1 MLLISGE
8 FVIKTPLF
16 LCFVA
21 LFAFFFENTV
31 PYHGKSM
38 KSKGG

>member
-21 LFAFFFENTV
+21 LFAFFFEKYGTI
-31 PYHGKSM
+31 SW
-38 KSKGG
+38 